1 MALQTSIK
9 PTITISGNA
18 GLRRQ
23 ADPSALKSS
32 YFSPSLNLLRPRK
45 LSQARTSAAPR
56 FSMRLANKQSYICR
70 DCGYIYNDRT
80 PFEKLPDNYYCPVC
94 AAPKRRFRVYE
105 PPVNKNANATDARKA
120 RKADLKREETLGK
133 ALPIGIAIGAVAL
146 VALYFYVNSTF

>member
-23 ADPSALKSS
+23 TDPSALKSS

-45 LSQARTSAAPR
+45 LSYSNPSAAPR

-70 DCGYIYNDRT
+70 DCG
-80 PFEKLPDNYYCPVC
+80 
-94 AAPKRRFRVYE
+94 
-105 PPVNKNANATDARKA
+105 
-120 RKADLKREETLGK
+120 
-133 ALPIGIAIGAVAL
+133 
-146 VALYFYVNSTF
+146 